1 MKLKDIIPAD
11 RIFHYSESPADKYAL
26 LEDLMDRTLAG
37 TPFAGKREKILE
49 ALLDR
54 ERSMS
59 TGIGSGIAIPHCSTQ
74 HIDGMLASIAI
85 LKNSLPFDAVD
96 DRPVSIVVL
105 LLLSRNDFDR
115 HIKTLAA
122 IARAF
127 NQETLRE
134 AVAQTETAEEVVK
147 LFDRMDG
154 Q

>member
-1 MKLKDIIPAD
+1 MNLKDIIPAD
-11 RIFHYSESPADKYAL
+11 RIFHYSESPADKYTL

-37 TPFAGKREKILE
+37 TAFVSKREKILE

-74 HIDGMLASIAI
+74 HVEGMLASIAI
-85 LKNSLPFDAVD
+85 LNEKIPFEAVD
-96 DRPVSIVVL
+96 DRPVGIVVL

-127 NQETLRE
+127 NQENLRD
-134 AVAQTETAEEVVK
+134 AVAATTTADEVVALFEK
-147 LFDRMDG
+147 LG
-154 Q
+154 

>member
-1 MKLKDIIPAD
+1 MNLKDIIPAD

-37 TPFAGKREKILE
+37 TVFVNKREKILE

-74 HIDGMLASIAI
+74 HIEGMLASIGI
-85 LKNSLPFDAVD
+85 LKEKLPFEAVD
-96 DRPVSIVVL
+96 DRPVGIVVL

-127 NQETLRE
+127 NQEKLRD
-134 AVAQTETAEEVVK
+134 AVAQTTTAEEVMA
-147 LFDRMDG
+147 LFEKMS
-154 Q
+154 

>member
-1 MKLKDIIPAD
+1 MNLKDIIPAD

-37 TPFAGKREKILE
+37 TAFVNKHEKILE

-74 HIDGMLASIAI
+74 HIEGMLASIAI
-85 LKNSLPFDAVD
+85 LNEKLPFEAVD
-96 DRPVSIVVL
+96 DRPVGIVVL

-127 NQETLRE
+127 NQEKLRD
-134 AVAQTETAEEVVK
+134 AVAQTTTAEEVMA
-147 LFDRMDG
+147 LFEKMS
-154 Q
+154 

>member
-1 MKLKDIIPAD
+1 MNLKDIIPAD

-37 TPFAGKREKILE
+37 TAFVNKREKILE

-74 HIDGMLASIAI
+74 HIEGMLASIAI
-85 LKNSLPFDAVD
+85 LNEKLPFEAVD
-96 DRPVSIVVL
+96 DRPVGIVVL

-127 NQETLRE
+127 NQEKLRD
-134 AVAQTETAEEVVK
+134 AVAQTTTAEEVMA
-147 LFDRMDG
+147 LFEKMS
-154 Q
+154 